1 MVKENWD
8 LSIIL
13 MRLLLIDGLVK
24 NNGLLQAHN
33 TETQRYV
40 QPKQPAEAPSPALQ
54 KDYTMVL
61 FALFIHVWIYTYTH
75 PEDIQVSSP
84 KKLC

>member
-1 MVKENWD
+1 
-8 LSIIL
+8 

-24 NNGLLQAHN
+24 NNVLLEAHN

-40 QPKQPAEAPSPALQ
+40 QPKEPAEAPSPALQ

-61 FALFIHVWIYTYTH
+61 FRLFIYVWIYTYTH
-75 PEDIQVSSP
+75 VHTHRGHSGKFP
-84 KKLC
+84 